1 MKLKTLTTAVAAAG
15 LLTLSAAGNAAISYS
30 NDFESYDPASGTTLG
45 DDGWLVGAN
54 VFDSGGGFVYNY
66 FAFPAPN
73 LTPGFSGVAVGEG
86 GAPQGAQQLNTYND
100 YNNLDHTNGSG
111 NLIEANIF
119 RDVGI
124 IGAGEIGTTVTFDLD
139 AKLGN
144 IVGSSTTAAA
154 FIKVIKTSDLSFAT
168 LASTFLDVHTIASG
182 WQDLSL
188 SLGLSDAAFA
198 GETLQIGF
206 INVASNGADSGVFYD
221 NINVS
226 NVPVPAAAWLFGSA
240 IAGLAAAKR
249 KKA

>member
-1 MKLKTLTTAVAAAG
+1 MKHKILKSATIAAG
-15 LLTLSAAGNAAISYS
+15 ALALSSAGHALLDYS
-30 NDFESYDPASGTTLG
+30 QDFEGYDAASTTTLG

-73 LTPGFSGVAVGEG
+73 DGAAFSGVAVGEG
-86 GAPQGAQQLNTYND
+86 GAPQGNQQLNTFSD
-100 YNNLDHTNGSG
+100 YNNGNHFDGSG
-111 NLIEANIF
+111 FQIEANLF

-124 IGAGEIGTTVTFDLD
+124 IGAGDIGTTVTFDLD

-144 IVGSSTTAAA
+144 IVAPTTAAA
-154 FIKVIKTSDLSFAT
+154 FIKVIKTSDGSFAT
-168 LASTFLDVHTIASG
+168 LASTFLDVHTIATG

-188 SLGLSDAAFA
+188 SLGLSDGAYA

-206 INVASNGADSGVFYD
+206 ISVASGGTASGVFYD

-240 IAGLAAAKR
+240 LVGLFAARR
-249 KKA
+249 K